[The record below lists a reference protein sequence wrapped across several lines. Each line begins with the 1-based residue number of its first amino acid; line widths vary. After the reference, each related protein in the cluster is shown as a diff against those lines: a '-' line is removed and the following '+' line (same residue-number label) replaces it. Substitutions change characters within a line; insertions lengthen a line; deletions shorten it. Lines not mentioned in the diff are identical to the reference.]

1 MFRQYKLRNYDFKL
15 IIFVTILSLI
25 GYLAIGSAKESVQ
38 SKQMYGII
46 IGFVLMIILSL
57 IDYSHYLFLY
67 WVFYGANVILLA
79 SVLAFGRDVNGAT
92 RWIVIAGIQ
101 FQPSELAKIL
111 LILFFSQFIMKYKDK
126 INSPKVLIM
135 AILLLALPLGLIY
148 LEPDLSTSIMIILTF
163 CIMLFVGGLSFKF
176 VGAVL
181 AVVIPVLVGFFTIIL
196 SPGGIDLIPEDFQY
210 QIRRILAWLEP
221 EKYADTTAYQQ
232 INSKIA
238 IGSGQL
244 YGKGLNNNVIASVK
258 NGNFISE
265 PQTDFIFAV
274 IGEELGFIGGFTVV
288 LLVFLIVWECFKIAR
303 NAKDLAGSIIAAGVG
318 GLVGLQSFLNI
329 AVATGLA
336 PNTGIPLPFVSYGL
350 TSLVCLYAAV
360 GIVLNIGLQQK
371 NTSFAQKRGL

>member
-15 IIFVTILSLI
+15 IIFVTVLSLI

>member
-1 MFRQYKLRNYDFKL
+1 MFRQYKLRNYNFKL
-15 IIFVTILSLI
+15 MLFVIALSFI

-46 IGFVLMIILSL
+46 IGIVVMLILSL

-67 WVFYGANVILLA
+67 WGFYIVNVILLA
-79 SVLAFGRDVNGAT
+79 SVLIAGRDVNGAT
-92 RWIVIAGIQ
+92 RWIVIAGLQ

-126 INSPKVLIM
+126 INSPRIIIM
-135 AILLLALPLGLIY
+135 AIILLAAPLLLIFM
-148 LEPDLSTSIMIILTF
+148 EPDLSTSIMIVLTF
-163 CIMLFVGGLSFKF
+163 CIMLFVGGLSYKF

-181 AVVIPVLVGFFTIIL
+181 AVLVPAVVGFFTFVL
-196 SPGGIDLIPEDFQY
+196 SPGAVERIPENFQY
-210 QIRRILAWLEP
+210 QIGRILAWLYP

-232 INSKIA
+232 LNSITA

-274 IGEELGFIGGFTVV
+274 IGEELGFIGGFAVV
-288 LLVFLIVWECFKIAR
+288 LLVFLVVWECLRIAR
-303 NAKDLAGSIIAAGVG
+303 NAKDFAGSLIASGVAG
-318 GLVGLQSFLNI
+318 LIGLQSFLNI
-329 AVATGLA
+329 AVSTGLA

-350 TSLVCLYAAV
+350 TSLVSLFAAI
-360 GIVLNIGLQQK
+360 GIVLNIGLQHK
-371 NTSFAQKRGL
+371 KY

>member
-15 IIFVTILSLI
+15 IIFVTVLSLI

-92 RWIVIAGIQ
+92 RWIVIAGLQ

-126 INSPKVLIM
+126 INSPKVLITSF
-135 AILLLALPLGLIY
+135 ILLAIPLGLIY

-196 SPGGIDLIPEDFQY
+196 SPGGIDLIPEDFRY
-210 QIRRILAWLEP
+210 QIGRILAWLEP

-303 NAKDLAGSIIAAGVG
+303 NAKDLAGSIICAGVG
-318 GLVGLQSFLNI
+318 SLVGLQSFLNI

-350 TSLVCLYAAV
+350 TSLVCLYAAI

>member
-1 MFRQYKLRNYDFKL
+1 MFRQYKFRYYDLKL
-15 IIFVTILSLI
+15 IVFVTLLSLI

-46 IGFVLMIILSL
+46 IGFILMILLSL

-67 WVFYGANVILLA
+67 WLFYIANIILLG
-79 SVLAFGRDVNGAT
+79 SVLVFGRDVNGAT

-111 LILFFSQFIMKYKDK
+111 LILFFSQFIMKHRDK
-126 INSPKVLIM
+126 INSPMILLS
-135 AILLLALPLGLIY
+135 AILLLIVPLVLIY
-148 LEPDLSTSIMIILTF
+148 LEPDLSTSIMIVLTF
-163 CIMLFVGGLSFKF
+163 VIMLFVGGLSYKI
-176 VGAVL
+176 VGTVL
-181 AVVIPVLVGFFTIIL
+181 AVIVPVLVGFFTIIL
-196 SPGGIDLIPEDFQY
+196 SPGGIDLIPEDFKY

-244 YGKGLNNNVIASVK
+244 YGKGLDNNVIASVK

-288 LLVFLIVWECFKIAR
+288 LLFFLVVWECFKIAR
-303 NAKDLAGSIIAAGVG
+303 NAKDLSGTIIASGVG
-318 GLVGLQSFLNI
+318 GLIGVQSFLNI

-350 TSLVCLYAAV
+350 TSLVCLFAAI

-371 NTSFAQKRGL
+371 KY

>member
-1 MFRQYKLRNYDFKL
+1 MFRQYNVKNYNFNL
-15 IIFVTILSLI
+15 IIFVTLLSII

-46 IGFVLMIILSL
+46 IGFVLMIIMSL
-57 IDYSHYLFLY
+57 IDYSHYLFMY
-67 WVFYGANVILLA
+67 WAFYLINVILLA
-79 SVLAFGRDVNGAT
+79 SVLIAGRDVNGAT
-92 RWIVIAGIQ
+92 RWIVIAGVQ

-126 INSPKVLIM
+126 INTPR
-135 AILLLALPLGLIY
+135 ILLSAGFLLAIPLGLVY
-148 LEPDLSTSIMIILTF
+148 LEPDLSTSIMIVITF
-163 CIMLFVGGLSFKF
+163 CIMLFIGGLSFKL

-196 SPGGIDLIPEDFQY
+196 SPGGIELIPEDFQY
-210 QIRRILAWLEP
+210 QIGRILAWLEP
-221 EKYADTTAYQQ
+221 DKYADTTAYQQ

-274 IGEELGFIGGFTVV
+274 IGEELGFIGGFAVV
-288 LLVFLIVWECFKIAR
+288 LLVFLIVWECFKVAR
-303 NAKDLAGSIIAAGVG
+303 NAKDTAGSIIAAGVG
-318 GLVGLQSFLNI
+318 SLIGLQSFLNI

-350 TSLVCLYAAV
+350 TSLVCLYAAI
-360 GIVLNIGLQQK
+360 GIVLNIGLQPRK
-371 NTSFAQKRGL
+371 Y